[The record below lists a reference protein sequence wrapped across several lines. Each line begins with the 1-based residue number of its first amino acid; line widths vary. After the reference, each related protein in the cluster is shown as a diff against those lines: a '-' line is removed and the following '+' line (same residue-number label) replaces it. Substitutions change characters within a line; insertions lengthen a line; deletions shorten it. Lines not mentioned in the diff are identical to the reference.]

1 MAELVKKAQ
10 YRWKKYFPFKSG
22 LIEYFH
28 YIEDYPGGGGMP
40 RMQSI
45 IVEVY
50 IFGKINGN
58 EKIIPDEVYIVAHKT
73 NPLPEDLKIKIELY
87 YKQRYPTCKIVVS

>member
-10 YRWKKYFPFKSG
+10 YKGKLYFSFKTGSM
-22 LIEYFH
+22 EYFH

-50 IFGKINGN
+50 VFGKINGN

-73 NPLPEDLKIKIELY
+73 NPLPEDLKIKIKSY
-87 YKQRYPTCKIVVS
+87 YKQRYPMCYVVVS